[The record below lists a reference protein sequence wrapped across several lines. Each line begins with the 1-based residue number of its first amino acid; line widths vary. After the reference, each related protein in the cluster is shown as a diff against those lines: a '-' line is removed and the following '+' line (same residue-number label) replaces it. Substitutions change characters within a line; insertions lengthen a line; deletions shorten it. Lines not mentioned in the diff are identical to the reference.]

1 MKTETNQIKIE
12 LAQDNENLKS
22 MDSRL
27 RSLNQECIRGA
38 FSPHGKTKHNL
49 NQELD
54 QIQESFKVLKL
65 KQEERVDHL
74 LDFYV
79 SKVDLLLRKV

>member
-1 MKTETNQIKIE
+1 MKNKTNQIKIE

-38 FSPHGKTKHNL
+38 FSPNGKRNPNL
-49 NQELD
+49 NEELD
-54 QIQESFKVLKL
+54 QIQELFNLLKY
-65 KQEERVDHL
+65 KQGSRVDQLLNHL
-74 LDFYV
+74 
-79 SKVDLLLRKV
+79 RQGE

>member
-38 FSPHGKTKHNL
+38 FSPNGKRNPNF

-54 QIQESFKVLKL
+54 QIQELFNLLKH
-65 KQEERVDHL
+65 KQGSRVDQLMNHL
-74 LDFYV
+74 SQGEYC
-79 SKVDLLLRKV
+79 

>member
-22 MDSRL
+22 MDFRL

-38 FSPHGKTKHNL
+38 FSPNGKRNPNF

-54 QIQESFKVLKL
+54 QIQESFNVLKH
-65 KQEERVDHL
+65 KQGRRVDQLLNHL
-74 LDFYV
+74 RQV
-79 SKVDLLLRKV
+79 E

>member
-1 MKTETNQIKIE
+1 MMKTETNQIKIE

-38 FSPHGKTKHNL
+38 FSPNGKRNPNF

-54 QIQESFKVLKL
+54 QIQESFNVLKH
-65 KQEERVDHL
+65 KQGRR
-74 LDFYV
+74 
-79 SKVDLLLRKV
+79 VDLLLNHLRQVE